1 MTDAPADFTGS
12 PSLGKN
18 SSDSPVPRPR
28 LMVVDDEPLIHDV
41 FRMAL
46 GDTYGMDC
54 FCSGKAAIA
63 CARKHAHP
71 VAILDLHMQG
81 LSGLETMAELKKI
94 APAQQIIILTGQACM
109 ESAIEA
115 LNLGAFRYLLKPLP
129 LAELRAAVAAA
140 FSRHALE
147 CNDMTHIPAEALA
160 PMGLTGRRADVALQV
175 MQFKSAREI
184 GESLSLSRRTVE
196 KHVEIIFS
204 TLRVST
210 KTELSTKL
218 KTFLRS
224 LF

>member
-1 MTDAPADFTGS
+1 
-12 PSLGKN
+12 
-18 SSDSPVPRPR
+18 
-28 LMVVDDEPLIHDV
+28 
-41 FRMAL
+41 
-46 GDTYGMDC
+46 
-54 FCSGKAAIA
+54 
-63 CARKHAHP
+63 
-71 VAILDLHMQG
+71 
-81 LSGLETMAELKKI
+81 
-94 APAQQIIILTGQACM
+94 
-109 ESAIEA
+109 